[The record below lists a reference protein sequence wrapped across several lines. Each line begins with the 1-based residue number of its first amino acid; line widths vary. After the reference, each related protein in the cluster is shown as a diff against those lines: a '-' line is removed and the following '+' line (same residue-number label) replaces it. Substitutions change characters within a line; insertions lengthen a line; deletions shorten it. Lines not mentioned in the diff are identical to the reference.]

1 MKRILKAMLV
11 VGALFSC
18 MASGAWAYPTS
29 GNINMSGRA
38 SGSTDGGAFNVTY
51 AGYSFTTFCLETN
64 EYIDLYG
71 TYSVTTADYANKGG
85 TGGATDGKDF
95 LSNETKWL
103 YWNYVTG
110 KLHDKVDLY
119 VYGNDKSTTA
129 LQLLIWSLENE
140 TTTFSPDS
148 ETEEIMAALDNKYD
162 EEYEKGVSIGTVE
175 VMNLMK
181 ASEYKQSL
189 LIADPDSTPVP
200 EPGTMVLLGAG
211 MLGLAV
217 FGKRRMNREA

>member
-18 MASGAWAYPTS
+18 LASGAWAYPTS
-29 GNINMSGRA
+29 GTIQMQGKESGT
-38 SGSTDGGAFNVTY
+38 TDGGAFKVTY

-64 EYIDLYG
+64 EYINLNG
-71 TYSVTTADYANKGG
+71 TYSVTTADYANRGG
-85 TGGATDGKDF
+85 SGGATDGKDF
-95 LSNETKWL
+95 LSSKTKWL

-110 KLHDKVDLY
+110 KLDDKVDSY
-119 VYGNDKSTTA
+119 DYGNDRSTNA

-140 TTTFSPDS
+140 TITFSPDS
-148 ETEEIMAALDNKYD
+148 ETIAIMAALDKYYGD
-162 EEYEKGVSIGTVE
+162 YGNRESIGTVE
-175 VMNLMK
+175 VMNLMNG
-181 ASEYKQSL
+181 SEYKQSL